1 MTQHL
6 PQDVEQLLRET
17 EQILATVH
25 RNQQIRAAILIA
37 TIAASILFMR
47 YIIRRWSWIPRKRQR
62 THFNE
67 RF

>member
-6 PQDVEQLLRET
+6 PQDVEQLLCET

-25 RNQQIRAAILIA
+25 RNQQIRTAILIA